1 MSSLFPLN
9 ANAEVRDATSSAR
22 TFVRALMIS
31 SLIPSVK
38 NSFSASALMFV
49 NGNTAIDRRLLSVA
63 SAGIAAAR
71 ALANSETV
79 GNLSAGSSESARNTT
94 SEAAAGT
101 FAFDDNG
108 WGGELNRFA
117 MTPCGVFA
125 TKGG

>member
-9 ANAEVRDATSSAR
+9 ANADVRDATSSAQ
-22 TFVRALMIS
+22 TLVSALIIS

-49 NGNTAIDRRLLSVA
+49 NGRTAIDLRLLSAA

-71 ALANSETV
+71 TLANSETV
-79 GNLSAGSSESARNTT
+79 GNRSAGSSDSARSTT

-101 FAFDDNG
+101 LALDDNG
-108 WGGELNRFA
+108 CGAALN
-117 MTPCGVFA
+117 
-125 TKGG
+125 